1 MQARDA
7 ATERREYKT
16 PHFFFFALRLRGSR
30 ACRKPARESD
40 RGRAV
45 RSDADLTCVRR
56 LEHIIAGTQHGL
68 LDRES
73 SGLGSFWS
81 YLKEYRKLEERAR
94 VCPGFA
100 PAKKRDSASHS
111 LEPRPTSDL

>member
-56 LEHIIAGTQHGL
+56 LEHIIANVDRDLPTQ
-68 LDRES
+68 
-73 SGLGSFWS
+73 
-81 YLKEYRKLEERAR
+81 AR
-94 VCPGFA
+94 STVY
-100 PAKKRDSASHS
+100 
-111 LEPRPTSDL
+111 